1 MGKTREAGELLSNNL
16 LTGNHA
22 AETINVGTAITFYGG
37 TTGII
42 SATSYS
48 GSGANLTGLTGVA
61 EGTYGDSSNI
71 PQITIDSTGKVSG
84 ITEVAASGGG
94 GGVSES
100 LAIAYAVA
108 L

>member
-22 AETINVGTAITFYGG
+22 AETISVGTAITFYGG

-48 GSGANLTGLTGVA
+48 GSGANLTGLTGVS

-84 ITEVAASGGG
+84 IAEVSVSGGG
-94 GGVSES
+94 GVVSES